1 MFSFLASCGSGVGVM
16 KGVVFTEFLEMVE
29 DNFSPNIADQIVEAS
44 DLPSGG
50 IYTAVG
56 TYDHQEIVTLVQ
68 NLSAETN
75 IGIDQLLHAFGKH
88 LFGRFVEGYPAFFDG
103 QQNAFQFLQSVEE
116 YIHVEVKKLYPDAE
130 LPSIIASLEAPNHLK
145 IVYRS
150 DRNMGDLAHGLIEGC
165 IKHFDEAIDIR
176 RSYAT
181 VETGHQTEFDLRR
194 AA

>member
-1 MFSFLASCGSGVGVM
+1 M

-29 DNFSPNIADQIVEAS
+29 ESFSPDIADHIVETS

-50 IYTAVG
+50 VYTSIG
-56 TYDHQEIVTLVQ
+56 TYDHTEIVTLVQ
-68 NLSAETN
+68 SLSAETKL
-75 IGIDQLLHAFGKH
+75 GVDELLHTFGKH
-88 LFGRFVEGYPAFFDG
+88 LFGRFVEGYPGFFEG
-103 QQNAFQFLQSVEE
+103 EQNAFQFLQSVEE

-130 LPSIIASLEAPNHLK
+130 LPSVIASLEAPDHLK

-165 IKHFDEAIDIR
+165 VTHFDEPIDIR
-176 RSYAT
+176 RSHAST
-181 VETGHQTEFDLRR
+181 KTGHQTEFDLVR

>member
-1 MFSFLASCGSGVGVM
+1 M

-29 DNFSPNIADQIVEAS
+29 DHFSPDIADQIVEAS

-50 IYTAVG
+50 VYTAVG
-56 TYDHQEIVTLVQ
+56 TYDHVEIVTLVQ
-68 NLSAETN
+68 NLSAETKL
-75 IGIDQLLHAFGKH
+75 GIDELLHTFGKH
-88 LFGRFVEGYPAFFDG
+88 LFGRFVEGYPNFFEG
-103 QQNAFQFLQSVEE
+103 QQDAFQFLQSVEE

-130 LPSIIASLEAPNHLK
+130 LPSVIATLKDPNHLN

-165 IKHFDEAIDIR
+165 IKHFDEPIDIR
-176 RSYAT
+176 RTRPSEEA
-181 VETGHQTEFDLRR
+181 GHQTEFDLVR